1 MSEFSY
7 NSERLGRIIALSSE
21 MYSMLWNAMDALRC
35 AGVGDTRFALSK
47 AHEIELLLNRIDRE
61 EAEYE

>member
-1 MSEFSY
+1 MREFSY

-47 AHEIELLLNRIDRE
+47 AHEIEALLARIDGKE
-61 EAEYE
+61 DKA